1 MLRFM
6 LWRGHPGIS
15 AKDEFKR
22 EKAEAAGSEEAV
34 ATEQQGFYV
43 ASHHGDKRRRCTQ
56 ENMGEASLARLGD
69 YLDPWS
75 EKEED

>member
-6 LWRGHPGIS
+6 LWRGHSGIW

-34 ATEQQGFYV
+34 ATEQQGFYA
-43 ASHHGDKRRRCTQ
+43 ASYHGDKRRRCTQ
-56 ENMGEASLARLGD
+56 ENMGEANLARFGD
-69 YLDPWS
+69 YLALWS
-75 EKEED
+75 EKED